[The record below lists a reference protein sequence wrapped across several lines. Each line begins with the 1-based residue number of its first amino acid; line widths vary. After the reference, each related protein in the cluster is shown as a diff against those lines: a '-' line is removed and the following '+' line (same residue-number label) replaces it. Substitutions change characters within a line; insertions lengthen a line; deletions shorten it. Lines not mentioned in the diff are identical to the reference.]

1 VNDDELWRALV
12 RLVEEVDPV
21 SDGLVERV
29 QRHVAVEWTWSK
41 DEAA

>member
-12 RLVEEVDPV
+12 RLAEEVDAVPT
-21 SDGLVERV
+21 GLVERV
-29 QRHVAVEWTWSK
+29 QRRVAVEWTWGE